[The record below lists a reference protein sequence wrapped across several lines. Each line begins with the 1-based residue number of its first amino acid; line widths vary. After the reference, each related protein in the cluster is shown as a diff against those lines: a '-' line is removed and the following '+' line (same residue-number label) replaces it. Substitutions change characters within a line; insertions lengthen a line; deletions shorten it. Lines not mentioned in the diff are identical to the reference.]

1 MMPDETQLILGE
13 FRATIDDRHRLSIPD
28 KLLTQFAKPPVECM
42 LAKERAGCLS
52 LWDASRWQQKLQSRM
67 AIVEQKLRAGVLDE
81 NRIGQVQLLGRLLS
95 SRHSDVTLAE
105 RGRLVIPKSF
115 RDFLGIEPGGEVLIV
130 GAAVCIEIWNPTAWG
145 QYLEARMPRFRK
157 LFDKLSA

>member
-1 MMPDETQLILGE
+1 MPDETRLILGE

-28 KLLTQFAKPPVECM
+28 KLVAQFAKPPVECI

-52 LWDASRWQQKLQSRM
+52 LWEAARWQQRLQSRV

-81 NRIGQVQLLGRLLS
+81 SRIGQVQLLGRLLS
-95 SRHSDVTLAE
+95 SRHTEITLAE
-105 RGRLVIPKSF
+105 RGRLVVPRSF
-115 RDFLGIEPGGEVLIV
+115 RDFLGTEPGGEVLIV
-130 GAAVCIEIWNPTAWG
+130 GAAVCIEIWNPTAWDR
-145 QYLEARMPRFRK
+145 YLEARMPRFRK